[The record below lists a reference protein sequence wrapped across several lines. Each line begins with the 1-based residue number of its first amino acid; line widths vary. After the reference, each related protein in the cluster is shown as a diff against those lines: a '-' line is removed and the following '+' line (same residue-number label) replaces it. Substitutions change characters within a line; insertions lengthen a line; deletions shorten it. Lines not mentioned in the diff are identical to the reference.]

1 MGYGPS
7 VTSRW
12 VDISQKLFLT
22 VNLMGLSHCQATI
35 SLLGLL
41 RRFMLTSK
49 FKNFIHRYASIQNQS
64 EISPSETVHVV
75 LGITSLSEL
84 LQDLVGGLVFIFSLL
99 QWNLHISGCNLS
111 LVPIRHF
118 RVNLCL
124 RYKVHI
130 SGQSLVKN

>member
-1 MGYGPS
+1 MGGYQSKVIFDCQLDGL
-7 VTSRW
+7 VT
-12 VDISQKLFLT
+12 
-22 VNLMGLSHCQATI
+22 LSDNHFPFRPLKT
-35 SLLGLL
+35 
-41 RRFMLTSK
+41 FY
-49 FKNFIHRYASIQNQS
+49 FDFIHRYAAIQNQS

-84 LQDLVGGLVFIFSLL
+84 LQDLVGGLVFIFSLV

-130 SGQSLVKN
+130 SGQSLVKNYERHQPSRHLRRG